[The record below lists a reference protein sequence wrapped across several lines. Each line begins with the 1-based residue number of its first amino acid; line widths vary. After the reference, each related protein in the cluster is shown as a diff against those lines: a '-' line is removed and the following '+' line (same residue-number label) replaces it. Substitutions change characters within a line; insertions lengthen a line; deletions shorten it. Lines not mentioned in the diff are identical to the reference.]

1 MQLDFHAVS
10 HQGCVRTNNEDSVL
24 AHAPLFVVADGVGGA
39 AAGEV
44 ASAILVEQ
52 FSQLLPGPVS
62 DADISDAL
70 REAHRRIRAHNEQR
84 GVNAATT
91 AAGAAA
97 LQLAGGQA
105 YWLFFNIGDSRIYRR
120 VGPAG
125 HPLVQVSVDHSR
137 IQELLEEGAI
147 HLQEAAHHPERNVVT
162 RAVGAEDDLV
172 PDFWLL
178 PMHPGERVMVCS
190 DGLLNDSPYEV
201 VKDIVKHV
209 GGAASAARQLVDL
222 ALHGGARDN
231 VSVVVVDVVAPVV
244 EVDRSVVEVDRSA
257 PMAQTVLTARRD

>member
-10 HQGCVRTNNEDSVL
+10 HHGCVRTNNEDSVL

-44 ASAILVEQ
+44 ASGIVVEE
-52 FSQLLPGPVS
+52 FARLLPGPVT

-70 REAHRRIRAHNEQR
+70 REAHRRVRFHNDRLQ
-84 GVNAATT
+84 VNAATT

-137 IQELLEEGAI
+137 IQELLEEGTI
-147 HLQEAAHHPERNVVT
+147 HHEQIADHPERNVVT
-162 RAVGAEDDLV
+162 RAVGAEDALV

-178 PMHPGERVMVCS
+178 PMHAGERVMLCS
-190 DGLLNDSPYEV
+190 DGLLNDSPYPL
-201 VKDIVKHV
+201 VKDIVKHAE
-209 GGAASAARQLVDL
+209 GAATAARRLVDL
-222 ALHGGARDN
+222 ALHHGARDN
-231 VSVVVVDVVAPVV
+231 VSVVVVDVVASTV
-244 EVDRSVVEVDRSA
+244 EVDRKA
-257 PMAQTVLTARRD
+257 PMAQTVLTARRDS